1 MILSNKESVQ
11 DYNCV
16 SQSLNNEIKQYE
28 VLLNNKLRKMVY
40 MQLYNRIR
48 RLELASNMV
57 NIVLVMQSKGLW

>member
-28 VLLNNKLRKMVY
+28 VLLNNKLREMVY

-48 RLELASNMV
+48 RLELASKMV
-57 NIVLVMQSKGLW
+57 NIILVMQSKGLW

>member
-28 VLLNNKLRKMVY
+28 VLLNNKLREMVY

-48 RLELASNMV
+48 RLELSSKMV
-57 NIVLVMQSKGLW
+57 NIILVMQSKGLW